1 MNTVPGHI
9 ASLNIRVR
17 YACKDDVIQNLPFSE
32 SGLVFLRIWVYL
44 TVGRMHGIIE
54 DKF

>member
-9 ASLNIRVR
+9 ASLSIKVR
-17 YACKDDVIQNLPFSE
+17 YARKDDVIQNLPFSE

-44 TVGRMHGIIE
+44 AISRMHGIIE